1 MDRYLSYL
9 SAFNKQY
16 TSIEEFSGRFE
27 QFESKDKLITTFN
40 SEPHKFKLGHNHFS
54 DWTEDE
60 YR

>member
-16 TSIEEFSGRFE
+16 ASIEEFTRRFE
-27 QFESKDKLITTFN
+27 QFESKDKLIATFN
-40 SEPHKFKLGHNHFS
+40 SKKFKLGHNHFS

-60 YR
+60 YL